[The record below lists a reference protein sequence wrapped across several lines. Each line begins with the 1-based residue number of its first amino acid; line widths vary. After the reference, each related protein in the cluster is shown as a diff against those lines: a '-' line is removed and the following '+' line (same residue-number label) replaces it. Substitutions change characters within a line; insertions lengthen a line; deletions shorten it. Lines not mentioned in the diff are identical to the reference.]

1 MSRRRTASLA
11 ALLAAL
17 VALAGMQAG
26 TVLAQPPGDHPPKIL
41 AFETMVGVPTTL
53 SGAPGNF
60 RGIPGAGAPWTLTS
74 AKGELT
80 TTGHLEIKVD
90 GLVLAT
96 TLSNPSAN
104 FRAMVSCVNSTGAV
118 VNVTTGQF
126 PATTGLA
133 SAGGGDSTIETD
145 VTLAQPC
152 FAPIVFVTNAGGTS
166 WFAVTGG

>member
-17 VALAGMQAG
+17 VALAGVQAS
-26 TVLAQPPGDHPPKIL
+26 TVLAQPPADHPPEIL
-41 AFETMVGVPTTL
+41 EFQTMVGVPATL

-90 GLVLAT
+90 GLVLAN

-118 VNVTTGQF
+118 VNFTTSQF

-133 SAGGGDSTIETD
+133 SAGGGDSTIEAD
-145 VTLAQPC
+145 VTLPQPC